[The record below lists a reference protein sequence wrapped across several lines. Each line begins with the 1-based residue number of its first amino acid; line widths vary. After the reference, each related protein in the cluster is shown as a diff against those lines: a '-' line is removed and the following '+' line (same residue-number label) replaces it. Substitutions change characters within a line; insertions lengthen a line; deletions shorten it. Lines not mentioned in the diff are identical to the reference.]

1 MTEST
6 ESGGRDGAARASGS
20 GEIVEAAS
28 GAGASGS
35 GRAERGDG
43 FGRDGTKSLAQVAC
57 DLTLAEKVGYALV
70 ALPMLPLIVSLGPFL
85 AAVYCMESDNK
96 KYHRG
101 ASRAR
106 VPPRLP
112 PRVVPPLFSP
122 SNKRRSRER
131 SWMTV
136 KGRARDATR
145 AARARAPTPAPPA
158 IPARPRTP
166 RTRPHRPSPTRA
178 LTRPRPAPPPPRVVQ
193 TRPRTSWRSTAAS
206 R

>member
-112 PRVVPPLFSP
+112 RGSCPRSFPRPISVV
-122 SNKRRSRER
+122 RA
-131 SWMTV
+131 
-136 KGRARDATR
+136 KGRG
-145 AARARAPTPAPPA
+145 
-158 IPARPRTP
+158 
-166 RTRPHRPSPTRA
+166 
-178 LTRPRPAPPPPRVVQ
+178 
-193 TRPRTSWRSTAAS
+193 
-206 R
+206 